1 MEKFQSQLTVWLP
14 VCCHYP
20 IWEIG
25 LVEPAL
31 FSGLTAACFPFLIT
45 KIAPSKNALYLL
57 SLDFVFSSQVDS
69 HKQKGNETKMVYI
82 KFLR

>member
-1 MEKFQSQLTVWLP
+1 MWLP

-20 IWEIG
+20 IWHIG
-25 LVEPAL
+25 LVEPV

-57 SLDFVFSSQVDS
+57 ALDFVYSSSQVDS
-69 HKQKGNETKMVYI
+69 HKQKDNETKMGHI

>member
-1 MEKFQSQLTVWLP
+1 MWLP

-20 IWEIG
+20 IWHIG
-25 LVEPAL
+25 LVEPAA
-31 FSGLTAACFPFLIT
+31 FSGLTAACFLFLIT

-57 SLDFVFSSQVDS
+57 ALDFVFSSSQVDS
-69 HKQKGNETKMVYI
+69 HKQKDNETKMVHI